1 MENNSETNSKG
12 STSSEGESFR
22 ETSQITTREGEP
34 YNTLDD
40 EDQGN
45 EDTVEGSETH
55 KNLVRDFKSLRF

>member
-1 MENNSETNSKG
+1 MEDNSETNSKG

-34 YNTLDD
+34 YNTSDD

-45 EDTVEGSETH
+45 
-55 KNLVRDFKSLRF
+55 